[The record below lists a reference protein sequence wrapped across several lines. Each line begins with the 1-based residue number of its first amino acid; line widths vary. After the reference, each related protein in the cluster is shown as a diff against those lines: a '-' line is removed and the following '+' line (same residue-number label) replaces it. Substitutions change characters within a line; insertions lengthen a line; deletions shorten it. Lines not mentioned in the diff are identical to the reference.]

1 MFSDLITPFAQNLSA
16 NLLKIKYRAFACS
29 IYTIAYFDGSGLYLN
44 QYQVPVDVFSLILL
58 LQDPNETYPCDPD
71 LDDIM
76 ALKTEEEKRKSIKVC
91 TKTSDGIKKGNT
103 NVRL

>member
-1 MFSDLITPFAQNLSA
+1 MIIWLTKSAWCSQLSSHP
-16 NLLKIKYRAFACS
+16 LLKIYLRAFSKPKSGLALAL
-29 IYTIAYFDGSGLYLN
+29 YTLIAYFNDFGLYLN
-44 QYQVPVDVFSLILL
+44 QYQVPVDVCWFLL

-91 TKTSDGIKKGNT
+91 TKTSDVI
-103 NVRL
+103 